1 LIQDLEKKGGIIAIA
16 GIALAA
22 LGGVL
27 RLTPLGLVG
36 LGVVGVGIICWGM
49 SGMLEGRMSFF
60 HPGVRYSETYYGLA
74 GRAWG
79 ALILLSGVGL
89 VGFSILHLFQ
99 PNMSFEAAAAHPLA
113 KSGAMFLGGIIGV
126 LYAITLILGRA
137 EEDDDE
143 SRLRRIVRLPI
154 RVFGILLLLVSAGL
168 AITGVAR
175 IAVPHIY
182 EDALRSMS
190 Q

>member
-1 LIQDLEKKGGIIAIA
+1 MEKKGGIIAIA

-22 LGGVL
+22 LGGAL
-27 RLTPLGLVG
+27 RLTSLGLVG

-79 ALILLSGVGL
+79 ILILLSGVGL
-89 VGFSILHLFQ
+89 VGFSILLLFQ
-99 PNMSFEAAAAHPLA
+99 PDLSFEEAATHPLA
-113 KSGAMFLGGIIGV
+113 KSGAMFFGGIIGV

-137 EEDDDE
+137 EDDDE

-154 RVFGILLLLVSAGL
+154 RLFGVLLLLVSAGL
-168 AITGVAR
+168 AVTGVVR
-175 IAVPHIY
+175 IAAPHIY
-182 EDALRSMS
+182 EDALRSIS
-190 Q
+190 